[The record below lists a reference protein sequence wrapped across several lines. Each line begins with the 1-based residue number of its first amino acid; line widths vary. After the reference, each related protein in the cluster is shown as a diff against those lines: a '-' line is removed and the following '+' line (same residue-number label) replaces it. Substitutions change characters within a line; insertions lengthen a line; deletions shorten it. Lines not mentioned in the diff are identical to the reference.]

1 MANGGTI
8 LVTTNGGV
16 TWTPQSTGSSQS
28 LNAVTFTDATHGWAV
43 GDNGTILATAAGGWP
58 DTTAPT
64 TTVSGADALWHNAP
78 VTVSFSAADNAGGS
92 GVAKTEY
99 QLDARAWTS
108 GTSLTVSG
116 DGTHTINYRSTDNAG
131 NIEAAKSVIVR
142 VDTRKPTSVA
152 TKNVTVTKGRKAKL
166 AFKIDDPS
174 PSCGSAKVTITIKLK
189 KKVVKTITISNLA
202 TNKAASYSFKV
213 SLKRGSY
220 LWSVQA
226 TDIARNAGKA
236 SAARKLIVK

>member
-1 MANGGTI
+1 M
-8 LVTTNGGV
+8 
-16 TWTPQSTGSSQS
+16 
-28 LNAVTFTDATHGWAV
+28 

-58 DTTAPT
+58 DTTAPP

-99 QLDARAWTS
+99 QLGAGAWTT